1 MRKKT
6 TGSNGSGLDPAKSG
20 TNKSGTNKSG
30 TNKSGT
36 NKSGTN
42 GAHVTDVTKGRSG

>member
-6 TGSNGSGLDPAKSG
+6 TGGNGSGLDPA
-20 TNKSGTNKSG
+20 NSG